1 MGLEVMR
8 GRRRAEQRD
17 GDVSCPLPCLVVHP
31 SLHSRPHM
39 AADALDLLVRGLD
52 PTVVRGADSM
62 AARAEFRMIRE
73 WNRRPPKSHCTGN
86 DGTDHNGR
94 RFTRHLASVAGNAA

>member
-31 SLHSRPHM
+31 SLDSRPHM

-52 PTVVRGADSM
+52 PTVVGRTYGM
-62 AARAEFRMIRE
+62 AARAKLRMIRE
-73 WNRRPPKSHCTGN
+73 RNRRPSKSHCAGN
-86 DGTDHNGR
+86 DDTDHNGR
-94 RFTRHLASVAGNAA
+94 RFTRHLASVVGNAA